1 MSHSPPDRFDPCRAW
16 LGIDRADLA
25 DPRRVLGLV
34 PGETDPIVVL
44 KAAETRLK
52 ALKGLAAG
60 PHHAAR
66 EALILQVE
74 QARETVLSEIAA
86 AGNGRAAAVASA
98 SKTGFAMPPP
108 PRRPATP
115 DSGADG
121 GATVLFEDRGSRPST
136 DEATIA
142 PPTVRI
148 RPRLAVRRQGNAA
161 IWVSILA
168 MLASVAAGVGF
179 IWWQAR
185 QQDLRQAARNQTAR
199 AAPRDEDVAG
209 GPRGDP
215 GPRAKPLPED
225 AAISSSPSPQRQ
237 QPGKKPGAS
246 STSKSPATAGSAAP
260 EAVATSTPRP
270 DATMGD
276 APMRSPPSPP
286 TRVSVPDPATAETM
300 NDEPVTDDAPGPMA
314 SVSDAPLETM
324 TSEEAP
330 SDDTPTEVAATDDMA
345 EEPAVEDPLE
355 ATDAADEEA
364 DTAIPQALAAIREGD
379 FDTADAL
386 LASALEEGRSVPAK
400 RRVSDWQTLAQ
411 YAREFAGFR
420 EKAIG
425 EVKPGN
431 EFDVNGKKVG
441 VVEIDDKKFIYR
453 FQGRNKTTPR
463 NKIPAG
469 IAMAIVTTWF
479 DERPANHLFLGAY
492 HATKPEPDLAKARDH
507 WERAEKGG
515 INAEPLLRLLDDPAL
530 EGGAKASEPTD
541 E

>member
-1 MSHSPPDRFDPCRAW
+1 VSHSPSDRFDPCRAW

-25 DPRRVLGLV
+25 DPRRVLGIV

-60 PHHAAR
+60 QHHAAR

-74 QARETVLSEIAA
+74 QAREKVLSQIAAVGNGPAA
-86 AGNGRAAAVASA
+86 AGARA
-98 SKTGFAMPPP
+98 GFAMPPP

-115 DSGADG
+115 ESDADG
-121 GATVLFEDRGSRPST
+121 GATVLLEERGNSSSIED
-136 DEATIA
+136 ATSAA
-142 PPTVRI
+142 PTLRI
-148 RPRLAVRRQGNAA
+148 RPRRPVRRQGSAA

-199 AAPRDEDVAG
+199 AASRDDDVAG

-225 AAISSSPSPQRQ
+225 AAISSSPPPPLRQ

-246 STSKSPATAGSAAP
+246 LTSKSPATGSAAP
-260 EAVATSTPRP
+260 EAMATSTPRTEAAM
-270 DATMGD
+270 DEE
-276 APMRSPPSPP
+276 PS
-286 TRVSVPDPATAETM
+286 T
-300 NDEPVTDDAPGPMA
+300 DEAAGPMA
-314 SVSDAPLETM
+314 SVADAPLETM
-324 TSEEAP
+324 AVDEAP
-330 SDDTPTEVAATDDMA
+330 ADDTPTDVAASDDMA
-345 EEPAVEDPLE
+345 EASPAEASPLEDPLD
-355 ATDAADEEA
+355 ATDAAGDEA
-364 DTAIPQALAAIREGD
+364 DAAISQALAAIRDGD

-386 LASALEEGRSVPAK
+386 LASALEGGRSVPAK

-420 EKAIG
+420 EKAIA
-425 EVKPGN
+425 EVRPGN

-441 VVEIDDKKFIYR
+441 IVEIDDKKFIYR

-479 DERPANHLFLGAY
+479 DERPDNHLFLGAY
-492 HATKPEPDLAKARDH
+492 HATKPEPDLAKAREH

-530 EGGAKASEPTD
+530 EAGAKASEPTD

>member
-1 MSHSPPDRFDPCRAW
+1 MATPAPNDRFDACRAW

-60 PHHAAR
+60 QHHAAR

-74 QARETVLSEIAA
+74 QAREKVLSQIAA
-86 AGNGRAAAVASA
+86 VGNGPVAPGSRA
-98 SKTGFAMPPP
+98 GFAMPPP
-108 PRRPATP
+108 PRRHATP
-115 DSGADG
+115 ESDADG
-121 GATVLFEDRGSRPST
+121 GATVVLEDRGNSSSIE
-136 DEATIA
+136 DATNAA
-142 PPTVRI
+142 PTLRI
-148 RPRLAVRRQGNAA
+148 RPRRPVRRQGSAA

-199 AAPRDEDVAG
+199 NAQRDEDVAG

-225 AAISSSPSPQRQ
+225 AAISSSPPPQRQ

-246 STSKSPATAGSAAP
+246 VTSNSPATAGASAR
-260 EAVATSTPRP
+260 EAVATSTPR
-270 DATMGD
+270 AEGAM
-276 APMRSPPSPP
+276 AEEPMRSPPSLSTELSAPE
-286 TRVSVPDPATAETM
+286 PATDETM
-300 NDEPVTDDAPGPMA
+300 NDEPATDDAAAPMA
-314 SVSDAPLETM
+314 SVADAPLETM
-324 TSEEAP
+324 AADRDP
-330 SDDTPTEVAATDDMA
+330 ADDTPTEVAASDDMA
-345 EEPAVEDPLE
+345 EASPAEDPLDSI
-355 ATDAADEEA
+355 DAADDEA
-364 DTAIPQALAAIREGD
+364 DTAIPQALAAIRAGD

-386 LASALEEGRSVPAK
+386 LASALEGGRSLPAK
-400 RRVSDWQTLAQ
+400 RRVSDWQTLTQ

-420 EKAIG
+420 EKAIAD
-425 EVKPGN
+425 VKPGD

-441 VVEIDDKKFIYR
+441 IVEIDDKKFIYR

-479 DERPANHLFLGAY
+479 DERSANHLFLGAY
-492 HATKPEPDLAKARDH
+492 HATKPEPDLAKAREH

-515 INAEPLLRLLDDPAL
+515 INAEPLLRLLEDPVL
-530 EGGAKASEPTD
+530 EAGAKASEPT
-541 E
+541 EE